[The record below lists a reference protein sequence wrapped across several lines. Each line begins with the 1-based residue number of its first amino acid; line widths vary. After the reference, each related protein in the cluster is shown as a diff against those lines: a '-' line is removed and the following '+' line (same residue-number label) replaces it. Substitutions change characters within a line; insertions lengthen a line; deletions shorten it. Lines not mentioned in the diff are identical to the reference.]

1 LWNSIIYSFIYLILL
16 LVVRSYAFGEEASAG
31 IQEDICLTLQKLKR
45 AAVKFG
51 ALRSP

>member
-1 LWNSIIYSFIYLILL
+1 MHHPC
-16 LVVRSYAFGEEASAG
+16 RYAFGEEASAG

-51 ALRSP
+51 ARPLWSSSSVDERG